1 MKSVRL
7 GGSTVEVTGLGFGG
21 AGIGNLFTAVSD
33 ADAHGAVDA
42 AWAAGVRYFDSAPH
56 YGLGLSERRLGIAL
70 ADRPRSEYVVS
81 TKVGRI
87 LEPAAG
93 GRDDEGFD
101 VPADYRR
108 RWDFSADGVRRSIE
122 DSLVRLGLDRIDI
135 VLLHDPDNHWAAAV
149 GSAYPALHDLRSQGV
164 VGAIGVGMNQWEML
178 AQFVAETDIDVV
190 MLAGRYTL
198 LDRSAAPE
206 LLPLCLRRGVSVIAA
221 GVFNSGVLATASPG
235 STYDYALVPEPVRRR
250 AVRMAEVCRAHGVT
264 LPQAAIAFAA
274 RHPAVASVVVGA
286 QSADQ
291 VARNASLYATL
302 VPAELWDDLS

>member
-42 AWAAGVRYFDSAPH
+42 VWAAGVRYFDSAPH

-87 LEPAAG
+87 LEPASG
-93 GRDDEGFD
+93 GRDEEGFD
-101 VPADYRR
+101 VPADFRR

-122 DSLVRLGLDRIDI
+122 DSLIRLGLDRIDI

>member
-7 GGSTVEVTGLGFGG
+7 GGSKAEVTGLGFGG
-21 AGIGNLFTAVSD
+21 AGIGNLFTAVSEVD
-33 ADAHGAVDA
+33 ARGAVDA
-42 AWAAGVRYFDSAPH
+42 AWAAGVRYFDTAPH
-56 YGLGLSERRLGIAL
+56 YGLGLSERRLGAAL

-87 LEPAAG
+87 LEPGAG

-122 DSLVRLGLDRIDI
+122 DSLVRLGMDRIDV
-135 VLLHDPDNHWAAAV
+135 VLLHDPDDHWAEAV

-164 VGAIGVGMNQWEML
+164 VGAIGVGMNQWEMP
-178 AQFVAETDIDVV
+178 ARFVAETDIDVV

-198 LDRSAAPE
+198 LDRSAAPK
-206 LLPLCLRRGVSVIAA
+206 LLPLCLSRGVSVIAA
-221 GVFNSGVLATASPG
+221 GVFNSGVLATDTPG
-235 STYDYALVPEPVRRR
+235 ATYDYAPVPEPVRARV
-250 AVRMAEVCRAHGVT
+250 VRMAEICRAHRVS

-291 VARNASLYATL
+291 FSRNASLYATA
-302 VPAELWDDLS
+302 VPDKLWDDLP